1 MDDQKLENLLNLS
14 LDATEEE
21 RDRSAILNIGYD
33 ADEKEWELILKYSGE
48 LGEIRA
54 LSRSVTELLNG
65 YAVVTVRESEIER
78 LSELSHVEYV
88 EKPKRLYFQVE
99 NGKRVSCITEVQG
112 ARFLLSGSGVL
123 IGIVDSGIDYN
134 LTVFR
139 RDDGRTRIRYLLDQ
153 SSGRE
158 YTSEEIDQAL
168 QEQDPEDQYRKVP
181 VRDSSGHGT
190 AVAGIAAQV
199 APESEFIIVKMGIPR
214 WEGFPR
220 TTELM
225 RGVDYIL
232 RKAMELRMPVAVNL
246 SFGNTYG
253 AHNGQSLLERYLDS
267 VSGMGK
273 SCICVGA
280 GNEGTGSGHASG
292 MLESEEEIQIELA
305 VQENETGLNVQIW
318 KNYADE
324 MEIMLISPSG
334 IVIGPLQDNLGPQ
347 RFRADETEL
356 LLYYGKPSPYSTRQE
371 IFLDFLPENGRI
383 TPGIWRIALIG
394 GRIIDGRY
402 DLWIPTSAVQNEGTG
417 FTRPSSQVTV
427 TIPATAAR
435 VITVGAYDARTFTY
449 ADFSGRGIAEE
460 SRFWENVKPD
470 LAAPGVAV
478 QSAEVGGG
486 SAEYTGTSFA
496 VPFVTG
502 SAALLME
509 WGIVRGNDAFLYG
522 EKVKAYLRKG
532 AKPLPGLWEYPNNQ
546 VGYGALCLEQSIP

>member
-21 RDRSAILNIGYD
+21 RDRSSILNIGYD

-48 LGEIRA
+48 LGEVREH
-54 LSRSVTELLNG
+54 SRSVTELLNG
-65 YAVVTVRESEIER
+65 YAVVIVRESEIER
-78 LSELSHVEYV
+78 ISELSQVEYV

-99 NGKRVSCITEVQG
+99 TGKRVSCITEVQD
-112 ARFLLSGSGVL
+112 ARFLLSGAGVL

-134 LTVFR
+134 LAVFR
-139 RDDGRTRIRYLLDQ
+139 RGDGHTKIRYLLDQ

-158 YTSEEIDQAL
+158 YTSEEINQAL
-168 QEQDPEDQYRKVP
+168 QEQNPEDRYRKVP

-199 APESEFIIVKMGIPR
+199 APESELIVVKMGVPR
-214 WEGFPR
+214 QEGFPR

-305 VQENETGLNVQIW
+305 VQENETGINVQIW

-324 MEIMLISPSG
+324 MGVLLISPSG
-334 IVIGPLQDNLGPQ
+334 IVIGPLQENLGPQ
-347 RFRADETEL
+347 RFQAGEIEL

-371 IFLDFLPENGRI
+371 IFLDFLPENGSI
-383 TPGIWRIALIG
+383 TPGIWRIVLIG

-402 DLWIPTSAVQNEGTG
+402 DLWIPTSTAQNEGTG

-449 ADFSGRGIAEE
+449 ADFSGRGITEE

-478 QSAEVGGG
+478 RSVEVGGG

-496 VPFVTG
+496 APFAAG